1 MADTIRAE
9 LHSLNRDLSFAAK
22 GDSGHWLMIDSKVEN
37 GGNAGACNP
46 SELLLQALGAC
57 TGMDTLSILKKKRTA
72 FSHLDIFIEGDKRD
86 EHPRIFTHI
95 RLRFVL
101 HSNGGDKALQDLQ
114 RAVELSYDKYCTI
127 ANMLKSSAD
136 IRYETGIID
145 G

>member
-1 MADTIRAE
+1 MADTIRVE

-37 GGNAGACNP
+37 GGAGNP

-95 RLRFVL
+95 RLRFIL
-101 HSNGGDKALQDLQ
+101 HSTGGDKALQDLQ

-136 IRYETGIID
+136 ISYETGIID